1 VIIPVLRPRL
11 AIGHVR
17 RGDMANPVKGAIGQL
32 GERVIDT
39 SKGLFTALRD
49 AFSRESAGNIQELQS
64 VIKSFPSIQNPT
76 IDNAPLMAAHNTS
89 VEGIIAANEI
99 GGIPSPSI
107 GISDPS
113 NLGQF
118 GEISLIMDPNKLD
131 PRMNIYPTDAY
142 TGRQPK
148 GEVLDSGKRVLP
160 PRDPY
165 YEDGSRKPNR
175 PYTMNTVLKDMRQG
189 PYGPMYLPASEEY
202 AQNSSGA
209 LRAATS
215 RPFKSID
222 EIKNSRGKIYVE
234 GRDNVNLEKDPLDAF
249 HSQFSRAKFSLINDL
264 QDKFQKTEIR
274 TRRSKNEDGEFVT
287 TQEPI
292 TRQMGMDTANE
303 LLLALGRNDADIN
316 KTAAVSE
323 GFVSMD
329 DIPALKDA
337 VNRLG
342 EVLENAP
349 TKYFEAKPNAAMSLS
364 DFDVALVPA
373 DVAENEE
380 VMRILR
386 ENNLPVSTYTDF
398 GPNKDDYREGVM
410 RQMKENLF
418 SIGGTGMLGYGALQS
433 VGEDDGESGS

>member
-1 VIIPVLRPRL
+1 
-11 AIGHVR
+11 
-17 RGDMANPVKGAIGQL
+17 MANPVKGAIGQL

-64 VIKSFPSIQNPT
+64 VIKSFPSIKNPT
-76 IDNAPLMAAHNTS
+76 IDNAPLMATHNTS

-131 PRMNIYPTDAY
+131 PKMNIYPTDAY

-222 EIKNSRGKIYVE
+222 QIKDARGKIYVE

-249 HSQFSRAKFSLINDL
+249 HSQFSRTKFSLINDL

>member
-1 VIIPVLRPRL
+1 
-11 AIGHVR
+11 
-17 RGDMANPVKGAIGQL
+17 MANPVKGAIGQL

-64 VIKSFPSIQNPT
+64 VIKYFPSVKNPT

-131 PRMNIYPTDAY
+131 PKMNIYPTDAY

-148 GEVLDSGKRVLP
+148 GEVLDSGRRVLP

-222 EIKNSRGKIYVE
+222 EIKNARGKIYVE

-249 HSQFSRAKFSLINDL
+249 HSQFSRTKFSLINDL

>member
-1 VIIPVLRPRL
+1 
-11 AIGHVR
+11 
-17 RGDMANPVKGAIGQL
+17 MANPVKGAISQL

-76 IDNAPLMAAHNTS
+76 IDNAPLMATHNTS

-215 RPFKSID
+215 RSFKSID
-222 EIKNSRGKIYVE
+222 EIKNARGKIYVE

>member
-1 VIIPVLRPRL
+1 
-11 AIGHVR
+11 
-17 RGDMANPVKGAIGQL
+17 MANPVKGAIGQL

-131 PRMNIYPTDAY
+131 PKMNIYPTDAY

-148 GEVLDSGKRVLP
+148 GEVPERSNSGNRILP

-222 EIKNSRGKIYVE
+222 EIKNARGKIYVE

-249 HSQFSRAKFSLINDL
+249 HSQFSRTKFSLINDL
-264 QDKFQKTEIR
+264 QDKFKKTEIR

-433 VGEDDGESGS
+433 VGGNNGESGS

>member
-1 VIIPVLRPRL
+1 M
-11 AIGHVR
+11 G
-17 RGDMANPVKGAIGQL
+17 NPVKGAIGQL

-39 SKGLFTALRD
+39 SKGLFSALRD

-160 PRDPY
+160 PQDPY
-165 YEDGSRKPNR
+165 YEDGSRRPNR
-175 PYTMNTVLKDMRQG
+175 PYTMNTVMKDMRQG

-215 RPFKSID
+215 RPFQSID
-222 EIKNSRGKIYVE
+222 EIKDARGRIYVE

-249 HSQFSRAKFSLINDL
+249 HSQFSRVKFSLLNDL
-264 QDKFQKTEIR
+264 QDKFKKTEIR
-274 TRRSKNEDGEFVT
+274 TRRSRNEDGEFVT

-316 KTAAVSE
+316 RTAAVSE

-373 DVAENEE
+373 DVAEKNKE
-380 VMRILR
+380 VMQILK
-386 ENNLPVSTYTDF
+386 ENNLPVSIYTDF
-398 GPNKDDYREGVM
+398 GPNKDDYRDGVM

-418 SIGGTGMLGYGALQS
+418 SVPLAGTVGYGALQS
-433 VGEDDGESGS
+433 VGGSDGESGS

>member
-1 VIIPVLRPRL
+1 MATYKGKSVSLNKPRRIAKGETSYGKKKSVVYVKDGDRGKARDLWRSQDDYQENPRRAVDLTLGRVITAITPVQKPRL

-64 VIKSFPSIQNPT
+64 VIKSFPSVKNPT

-148 GEVLDSGKRVLP
+148 GEVPERSDSGKRVLP

-165 YEDGSRKPNR
+165 YEGWKP
-175 PYTMNTVLKDMRQG
+175 
-189 PYGPMYLPASEEY
+189 
-202 AQNSSGA
+202 
-209 LRAATS
+209 
-215 RPFKSID
+215 
-222 EIKNSRGKIYVE
+222 
-234 GRDNVNLEKDPLDAF
+234 
-249 HSQFSRAKFSLINDL
+249 
-264 QDKFQKTEIR
+264 
-274 TRRSKNEDGEFVT
+274 
-287 TQEPI
+287 
-292 TRQMGMDTANE
+292 
-303 LLLALGRNDADIN
+303 
-316 KTAAVSE
+316 
-323 GFVSMD
+323 
-329 DIPALKDA
+329 
-337 VNRLG
+337 
-342 EVLENAP
+342 
-349 TKYFEAKPNAAMSLS
+349 
-364 DFDVALVPA
+364 
-373 DVAENEE
+373 
-380 VMRILR
+380 
-386 ENNLPVSTYTDF
+386 
-398 GPNKDDYREGVM
+398 
-410 RQMKENLF
+410 
-418 SIGGTGMLGYGALQS
+418 
-433 VGEDDGESGS
+433 

>member
-1 VIIPVLRPRL
+1 
-11 AIGHVR
+11 
-17 RGDMANPVKGAIGQL
+17 MANPLKGAIGQL

-76 IDNAPLMAAHNTS
+76 IDNAPLMATHNTS

-175 PYTMNTVLKDMRQG
+175 PYTMNTVMKDMRQG

-222 EIKNSRGKIYVE
+222 EIKNARGKIYVE

>member
-1 VIIPVLRPRL
+1 
-11 AIGHVR
+11 
-17 RGDMANPVKGAIGQL
+17 MANPVKGAIGQL

-222 EIKNSRGKIYVE
+222 EIKNARGKIYVE

-249 HSQFSRAKFSLINDL
+249 HSQFSRTKFSLINDL
-264 QDKFQKTEIR
+264 QDKFKKTEIR

>member
-1 VIIPVLRPRL
+1 
-11 AIGHVR
+11 
-17 RGDMANPVKGAIGQL
+17 MANPVKGAIGQL

-76 IDNAPLMAAHNTS
+76 IDNAPLMATHNTS

-222 EIKNSRGKIYVE
+222 EIKNARGKIYVE

-292 TRQMGMDTANE
+292 TRQMGMDTADE

>member
-1 VIIPVLRPRL
+1 
-11 AIGHVR
+11 
-17 RGDMANPVKGAIGQL
+17 MANPVKGAIGQL

-76 IDNAPLMAAHNTS
+76 IDNAPLMATHNTS

-175 PYTMNTVLKDMRQG
+175 PYTMNTVMKDMRQG

-222 EIKNSRGKIYVE
+222 EIKNARGKIYVE

-249 HSQFSRAKFSLINDL
+249 HSQFSRTKFSLINDL
-264 QDKFQKTEIR
+264 QDKFKKTEIR

>member
-1 VIIPVLRPRL
+1 
-11 AIGHVR
+11 
-17 RGDMANPVKGAIGQL
+17 MANPVKGAIGQL

-76 IDNAPLMAAHNTS
+76 IDNAPLMATHNTS

-222 EIKNSRGKIYVE
+222 EIKNARGKIYVE